1 MAQRRTNWFAIWTSV
16 AVVIVLVVLGGV
28 VVWMNNTATRPGEAP
43 KAANVNA
50 ETGAISFGTGPDKL
64 GTYVDFMCEY
74 CQAFESS
81 FGDEIA
87 AAVAANKITLEL
99 HPISILDGASMGTQ
113 YSSRASSAM
122 YSVAINDPKNALA
135 FLKLMYEKK
144 PAESSAGLSDD
155 EIIAIAQQAGV
166 DMTDQLRKDITSGR
180 YIDYVKT
187 MTEKTPVQPGAK
199 GIATPTVTVNGEVI
213 ANSTLPNP
221 GQLLT
226 LFD

>member
-1 MAQRRTNWFAIWTSV
+1 MSQRKVNWFAVWTSV
-16 AVVIVLVVLGGV
+16 AVVIVLVVVGGI
-28 VVWMNNTATRPGEAP
+28 VVWMNNTATEPGEAP
-43 KAANVNA
+43 QSTNVNM

-81 FGDEIA
+81 FGEEIQ
-87 AAVAANKITLEL
+87 AAVAAGDITLEL

-122 YSVAINDPKNALA
+122 YAVAINDPENALA
-135 FLKLMYEKK
+135 FLAAMYVDK
-144 PAESSAGLSDD
+144 PDEGSTGRTDD
-155 EIIAIAQQAGV
+155 EIIAIAEQAGV
-166 DMTDQLRKDITSGR
+166 NVTDQLRSDITSGR
-180 YIDYVKT
+180 YVDYVKT
-187 MTEKTPVQPGAK
+187 MTEKTPVQPGAQ